1 MGIMSLVVTTA
12 AMLLRT
18 DWGDEG
24 LVTLVMVKT
33 MGLPALNVP
42 AVNDTISTTCDDM
55 LTVPAAS
62 NGSDDMLKVPAAS
75 LGEENASEDVSES
88 VIPAPARKTMIL
100 PFKGTI
106 MDSGVITTVIV
117 TLVSPM
123 LVLLRVMLGR
133 LAPK

>member
-42 AVNDTISTTCDDM
+42 AVNDTISTTC
-55 LTVPAAS
+55 
-62 NGSDDMLKVPAAS
+62 DDMLKVPAAS